1 MLEYG
6 LEGFMFDIH
15 NRRYTG
21 SKYKLQDWIYDLV
34 GQNCHGQ
41 SFADLFAGTGVVASR
56 FMDDFNRIIVNDLLY
71 SNWVVYKAFF
81 EDSPKRKT
89 VLNKYCLEFQQ
100 YVNEKVHENYVS
112 KSFGNKFFNIQD
124 AKIIGCIRE
133 KIETLKSTLRE
144 KEYFVLLASLLYSAD
159 KAANTVG
166 HYDAYIRK
174 ASIEPHFQFELIKP
188 LNTSHKKIEI
198 YREDTNQL
206 VKRVKADICY
216 IDPPYNSRQYSR
228 FYHVLENI
236 AEWNK
241 PKLYG
246 VAMKP
251 RAQKMSDYCRVSA
264 PIVFADLINNLQ
276 TKYIVV
282 SYNNTYDSK
291 SSSSRNKITLE
302 EIQDTLA
309 TKGKVKKF
317 NTRHA
322 FFNTGKTDFADHQE
336 LLFITEVK
344 R

>member
-1 MLEYG
+1 
-6 LEGFMFDIH
+6 MFDIH

-34 GQNCHGQ
+34 EQNCHGK
-41 SFADLFAGTGVVASR
+41 SFADLFAGTGIIASR
-56 FMDDFNRIIVNDLLY
+56 FLPKFNRIIINDLLF

-81 EDSPKRKT
+81 EDAPMQQAT
-89 VLNKYCLEFQQ
+89 LDKYCLEFQQ
-100 YVNEKVHENYVS
+100 DNKSKTAENYVS
-112 KSFGNKFFNIQD
+112 KNFGNKFFNLQD
-124 AKIIGCIRE
+124 AKYIGRIRE
-133 KIETLKSTLRE
+133 KIEALKSILRE
-144 KEYFVLLASLLYSAD
+144 KEYFVLLASLLYSMD

-166 HYDAYIRK
+166 HYDAYIQQTN
-174 ASIEPHFQFELIKP
+174 IEPRFLFELIRP

-206 VKRVKADICY
+206 ARQIYADICY

-228 FYHVLENI
+228 FYHVLENV
-236 AEWNK
+236 AEWKK

-246 VAMKP
+246 VARKP
-251 RAQKMSDYCRVSA
+251 RPQKMSEYCRVSA
-264 PIVFADLINNLQ
+264 PIVFSDLISNLQ
-276 TKYIVV
+276 TQYIVV
-282 SYNNTYDSK
+282 SYNNTYNSK
-291 SSSSRNKITLE
+291 SSSSRNKIALE

-309 TKGKVKKF
+309 SKGRVKRFSTK
-317 NTRHA
+317 HA